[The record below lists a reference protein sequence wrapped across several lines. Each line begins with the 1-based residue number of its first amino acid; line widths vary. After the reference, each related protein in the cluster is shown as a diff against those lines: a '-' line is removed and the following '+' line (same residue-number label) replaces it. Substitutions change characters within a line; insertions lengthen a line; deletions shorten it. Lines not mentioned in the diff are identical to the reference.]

1 MSGLNLQ
8 TGLSGSVVD
17 GLYPGGGTAAA
28 PTRTAVPEGPTTIA
42 QAAFGGGAGV
52 SASNGVGIHATV
64 VGAAALLLLICMWW
78 ALPR

>member
-8 TGLSGSVVD
+8 TGLSGSVVG

-42 QAAFGGGAGV
+42 QAAFGGGAG
-52 SASNGVGIHATV
+52 ASNGVGIHATV